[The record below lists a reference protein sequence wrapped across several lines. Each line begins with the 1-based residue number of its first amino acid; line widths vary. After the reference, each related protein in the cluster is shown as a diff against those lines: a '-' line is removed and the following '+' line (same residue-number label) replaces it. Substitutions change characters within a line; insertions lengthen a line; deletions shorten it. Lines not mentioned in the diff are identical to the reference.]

1 MDREGGE
8 RLSMASDPACP
19 ANSPRSWPVA
29 CRGLYL
35 SKKRAGCRGG
45 TYAWYPKCSATSY
58 LGVGIRLYRANRQ
71 ARRQGGRRDARLAAP
86 MNRDGRHHDA
96 TRWCWWP
103 LGLSVPCIL
112 CCGHEWPAGKTGVD
126 ALTNGRRSGRMGAS
140 GLPWGHGVCGDGSLF
155 FSLSIVC
162 ANSVDSSWRAAVPG
176 RRPRRPIS
184 IAEAV
189 VLGSVHAPRPLL
201 LVRVAHTHTGP
212 PARGPICAHSTPR
225 LVTARRLHD
234 YRFALQKKQWL
245 FPPPHSLQQES
256 PPHTE
261 GTAESKGRGR
271 KRKASKPDHSVVGDR
286 GPGAIAC
293 PAVFPTRQVS
303 NQPGWV

>member
-1 MDREGGE
+1 MMQRGGAGGLWGCPYLASSAAAMSGP
-8 RLSMASDPACP
+8 RGRRVWTLSRMGGGQDEWVRP
-19 ANSPRSWPVA
+19 A
-29 CRGLYL
+29 CRGDTA
-35 SKKRAGCRGG
+35 SAAG
-45 TYAWYPKCSATSY
+45 
-58 LGVGIRLYRANRQ
+58 
-71 ARRQGGRRDARLAAP
+71 
-86 MNRDGRHHDA
+86 
-96 TRWCWWP
+96 
-103 LGLSVPCIL
+103 
-112 CCGHEWPAGKTGVD
+112 
-126 ALTNGRRSGRMGAS
+126 
-140 GLPWGHGVCGDGSLF
+140 GDGSLF

-162 ANSVDSSWRAAVPG
+162 ANSVDSSWRAVPG
-176 RRPRRPIS
+176 RPPRRPIS